1 MLTNVFHRAA
11 TEPVNGGTH
20 FHKGQTRTAFPF
32 RCYKIIL
39 FSFLRMRQKITRYGA
54 YFTKWHFKGMPGI
67 FGGHDRNGGRGTALR
82 FTDIR
87 RGVAK

>member
-1 MLTNVFHRAA
+1 
-11 TEPVNGGTH
+11 
-20 FHKGQTRTAFPF
+20 
-32 RCYKIIL
+32 
-39 FSFLRMRQKITRYGA
+39 MRQKITRYGA

>member
-1 MLTNVFHRAA
+1 MFSIVPPPNLLMEA
-11 TEPVNGGTH
+11 
-20 FHKGQTRTAFPF
+20 RTSTKDRPGRPFPF
-32 RCYKIIL
+32 DVTKFIL

>member
-1 MLTNVFHRAA
+1 MFSIVPPPNLLMEA
-11 TEPVNGGTH
+11 
-20 FHKGQTRTAFPF
+20 RTSTKDRPGRPFPF
-32 RCYKIIL
+32 DVTKLYSSLSLGCDK
-39 FSFLRMRQKITRYGA
+39 KITRYGA

-87 RGVAK
+87 CGVAK